1 MLRTRFRNSGF
12 TLIELLVVIAIIAI
26 LIGLLLPAV
35 QKVRDAAARMSC
47 SNNLKQQGLALH
59 NANDAMGYLPQFGW
73 SWPRGSTTLKNSS
86 LFWSLL
92 PYLEQGNVANQL
104 GANTKSSAFNG
115 SGTPFPV
122 KVYNCPADP
131 TNPDGIGIGYNL
143 TSYNANGMVFS
154 AGQYLTIGNSFG
166 DGTSNTV
173 AIVEHIAVCRNPA
186 GGNSATDGRSVWPA
200 INLTTGDPI
209 SYWPG
214 AEAGNSAPT
223 VPGIGP
229 GMFAI
234 QYPTA
239 KVADPANGGV
249 MSWKLPQATPTLGT
263 SGTCD
268 PLTASSMH
276 SGAVL
281 VALADGSVRAVNPS
295 LTMQTW
301 NAVLSPNGGEIPGS
315 DW

>member
-1 MLRTRFRNSGF
+1 MSRSRSRSPGF

-59 NANDAMGYLPQFGW
+59 SANDAQGCLPQAGW
-73 SWPRGSTTLKNSS
+73 AWPRGSTTLKNSS

-104 GANTKSSAFNG
+104 SAGSPSSAFNG
-115 SGTPFPV
+115 SGTPVPV
-122 KVYNCPADP
+122 KVFNCPSDP
-131 TNPDGIGIGYNL
+131 TNPNGIGIGYNL
-143 TSYNANGMVFS
+143 NSYNANGMVFCT
-154 AGQYLTIGNSFG
+154 GQYLNIGSSFT

-200 INLTTGDPI
+200 INLTTGDPVA
-209 SYWPG
+209 YWPG
-214 AEAGNSAPT
+214 EDTTSSP
-223 VPGIGP
+223 PGIGP
-229 GMFAI
+229 GMFAY
-234 QYPTA
+234 QYATA
-239 KVADPANGGV
+239 KVPDPANGNV

-276 SGAVL
+276 SGAVM

-295 LTMQTW
+295 VTLRTW
-301 NAVLSPNGGEIPGS
+301 NAVLSPNGGEVPGS